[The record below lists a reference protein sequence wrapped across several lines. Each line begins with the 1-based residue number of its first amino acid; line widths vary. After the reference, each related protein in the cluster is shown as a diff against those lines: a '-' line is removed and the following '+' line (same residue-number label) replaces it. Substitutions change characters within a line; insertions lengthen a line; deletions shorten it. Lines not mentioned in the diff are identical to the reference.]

1 MSEYKLSII
10 VPTYNLENEIDKTFK
25 SIKSQSIGF
34 ENIEVIFVDD
44 NSTDD
49 TLNIL
54 NGYAKEYDNVTVIST
69 DENSSYGGKPR
80 NIGLEK
86 ATGDLITFVDSDD
99 YVDVKMIEKLLN
111 NMGDSDVSICDIT
124 KIDSTKQIYFK
135 NHINYGSDQI
145 NFMLS
150 HPGPV
155 AKLYKKELLKDHKF
169 MENVYY
175 EDLAFTTTLAKKVHK
190 VSYLE
195 EQLYFYI
202 IHDNSTMQQKVWTDK
217 LDDVFKVMDY
227 VTINLKDYKDEL
239 EYLYIE
245 HYLYS
250 CSLRFIDYPE
260 GKERLHKVEKLME
273 TYPEWNKNK
282 YYQQKSKKFKIIC
295 MLASKKMYGVIKLLK
310 KLGGKK

>member
-1 MSEYKLSII
+1 MKVSII
-10 VPTYNLENEIDKTFK
+10 VPIYNACLYLSKCLESLVNQTY
-25 SIKSQSIGF
+25 
-34 ENIEVIFVDD
+34 ENIEIILINDG
-44 NSTDD
+44 STDQSED
-49 TLNIL
+49 IVKL
-54 NGYAKEYDNVTVIST
+54 Y
-69 DENSSYGGKPR
+69 
-80 NIGLEK
+80 LEK
-86 ATGDLITFVDSDD
+86 FDNIIYIKDTNHGQGHARNLGIERATGELITFVDSDD
-99 YVDVKMIEKLLN
+99 YVDETMIEKLLN

-155 AKLYKKELLKDHKF
+155 AKLYKKELLKDHRF

-175 EDLAFTTTLAKKVHK
+175 EDLAFTTTLAPKVHK

-227 VTINLKDYKDEL
+227 VTENLKDYKEEL

-260 GKERLHKVEKLME
+260 GKERLEKVEKLME
-273 TYPEWNKNK
+273 TYPEWSKNK
-282 YYQQKSKKFKIIC
+282 YYQQKSKKSKIIC

>member
-1 MSEYKLSII
+1 MKVSII
-10 VPTYNLENEIDKTFK
+10 VPIYNAYLYLSKCLESLVKQTYK
-25 SIKSQSIGF
+25 
-34 ENIEVIFVDD
+34 NIEIILINDGSTD
-44 NSTDD
+44 NSEEIVNLYLEKFDNIIYIKD
-49 TLNIL
+49 TNH
-54 NGYAKEYDNVTVIST
+54 GQGHARNV
-69 DENSSYGGKPR
+69 
-80 NIGLEK
+80 GLER

-99 YVDVKMIEKLLN
+99 YVDVTIVEKLVNAL
-111 NMGDSDVSICDIT
+111 GDSDVSICDIT

-135 NHINYGSDQI
+135 NHINYGNDQV

-155 AKLYKKELLKDHKF
+155 AKIYKKELLKDHKF

-175 EDLAFTTTLAKKVHK
+175 EDLAFTTSLSKNVHK
-190 VSYLE
+190 VSYIE
-195 EQLYFYI
+195 EPLYFYI
-202 IHDNSTMQQKVWTDK
+202 IHDNSTMQQKTWTNK

-227 VTINLKDYKDEL
+227 VTSELGEYKEEL

-260 GKERLHKVEKLME
+260 GKERLEKVEKLME
-273 TYPEWNKNK
+273 AYPNWNKNK
-282 YYQQKSKKFKIIC
+282 YYQIKSSKFKIIC
-295 MLASKKMYGVIKLLK
+295 TLASKKMYGIIKILK

>member
-1 MSEYKLSII
+1 MKVSII
-10 VPTYNLENEIDKTFK
+10 VPIYNAYLYLSKCLESLVNQTYK
-25 SIKSQSIGF
+25 
-34 ENIEVIFVDD
+34 NIEIILINDG
-44 NSTDD
+44 STDQSEDIIKLYLEKFDNIVYIKD
-49 TLNIL
+49 TNH
-54 NGYAKEYDNVTVIST
+54 GQGHA
-69 DENSSYGGKPR
+69 R

-99 YVDVKMIEKLLN
+99 YVEVTMIEKLLN
-111 NMGDSDVSICDIT
+111 NMGDSDVSICDLT

-135 NHINYGSDQI
+135 NHIDYGNDQI

-155 AKLYKKELLKDHKF
+155 AKLYKKELLKNHKF

-175 EDLAFTTTLAKKVHK
+175 EDLAFTTTLSPKVHK
-190 VSYLE
+190 VSYLPE
-195 EQLYFYI
+195 PLYFYI
-202 IHDNSTMQQKVWTDK
+202 IHDNSTMQQKVWTNK

-227 VTINLKDYKDEL
+227 VTEELKDYKDEL

-260 GKERLHKVEKLME
+260 GKERLEKVEKIME
-273 TYPEWNKNK
+273 KYPEWNKNK
-282 YYQQKSKKFKIIC
+282 YYQVKSKKFKLIC